1 MTCRIGPADT
11 AFSYRDA
18 NSARVMV
25 GVDPDP
31 ANAGAIRQWTVD
43 YWEAT
48 HPYAAGGGYINFL
61 MDEGQDRVRAS
72 YRDNYQRLAEVKP
85 TTTPT
90 TSSAST
96 RTSRRRGDT
105 RRVRR
110 N

>member
-1 MTCRIGPADT
+1 VI
-11 AFSYRDA
+11 
-18 NSARVMV
+18 V

-48 HPYAAGGGYINFL
+48 HPYAGGGCINFL